1 MARQQPTS
9 SRRAQETLAGGA
21 GFLKPERCACHPPA
35 WGSLCTPWRVLW
47 VHVSSP
53 KGKPT
58 PSAFRT
64 NTAAYSPRCV
74 IFLFFFFFNA
84 TKEMIQKERWCF
96 ASSHGFNTWISG
108 SSLHCRIRG
117 AKSHRPTAVLEQLGA
132 ALCPQ
137 LGPSP
142 LGGQPPALSSHRC
155 SVLSPSGSPCVCLQG
170 SSKDMASGDWW
181 AEAHEGPLGTG

>member
-1 MARQQPTS
+1 MYPLEGVVG
-9 SRRAQETLAGGA
+9 SRLLPQREANSFCIPDKHSCLLASMCDFS
-21 GFLKPERCACHPPA
+21 FL
-35 WGSLCTPWRVLW
+35 
-47 VHVSSP
+47 
-53 KGKPT
+53 
-58 PSAFRT
+58 
-64 NTAAYSPRCV
+64 
-74 IFLFFFFFNA
+74 FFFNA

-108 SSLHCRIRG
+108 SSLYCRIRG

>member
-1 MARQQPTS
+1 MARQQLTS
-9 SRRAQETLAGGA
+9 SQQAQETLAGGT
-21 GFLKPERCACHPPA
+21 GFLKPECSACHPPA
-35 WGSLCTPWRVLW
+35 RGSLCTPWRALW

-58 PSAFRT
+58 PSAFLT
-64 NTAAYSPRCV
+64 NTAAYSPQCE
-74 IFLFFFFFNA
+74 IFLFFFFNA
-84 TKEMIQKERWCF
+84 TKEMIQNERWCF

-117 AKSHRPTAVLEQLGA
+117 AKSHHTTAVLEQLGP

-137 LGPSP
+137 PGPSP
-142 LGGQPPALSSHRC
+142 LGGQLPALSSHRC
-155 SVLSPSGSPCVCLQG
+155 SVLPASQNPCVCLRG

-181 AEAHEGPLGTG
+181 AEAHEGPQGTS